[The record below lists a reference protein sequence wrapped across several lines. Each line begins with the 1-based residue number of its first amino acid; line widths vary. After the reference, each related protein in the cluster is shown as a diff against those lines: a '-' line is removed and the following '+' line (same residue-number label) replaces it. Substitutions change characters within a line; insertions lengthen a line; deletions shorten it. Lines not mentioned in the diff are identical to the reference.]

1 MTGRNACGLSG
12 GELSGRWNCYYAALP
27 IGCGAQSVDSRAR
40 CGDCIK
46 VCGSKGCTVVKVID
60 QCASCSCGDVDLSTD
75 ALQATTGYDW
85 DRKPVTWEWL
95 DSCDSGDS
103 ASLSIASLSEDT
115 SASARSSSA
124 SSEEEAAAAEE
135 AAREERR
142 RKRKQRRRK
151 ERRDRLRKE
160 RQQRRVSHV
169 CHLVCGV
176 LRLMCRL
183 ALWRLHLTCLGGYS
197 HTGFCLH
204 ITDQF
209 VPSIR
214 CCRTAA
220 T

>member
-1 MTGRNACGLSG
+1 MAAARSLAVLCGLLAIAFTAQAYSGDGTAYSGCGQHDKTGRNACGLSG
-12 GELSGRWNCYYAALP
+12 GDLSGRWNCYYAALP

-75 ALQATTGYDW
+75 ALQATTGYEW
-85 DRKPVTWEWL
+85 DRQPITWEWL

-103 ASLSIASLSEDT
+103 ASLSIASVSEDT

-142 RKRKQRRRK
+142 RKRQQRRRK

-160 RQQRRVSHV
+160 RQQRRN
-169 CHLVCGV
+169 
-176 LRLMCRL
+176 RRNMM
-183 ALWRLHLTCLGGYS
+183 
-197 HTGFCLH
+197 
-204 ITDQF
+204 
-209 VPSIR
+209 
-214 CCRTAA
+214 
-220 T
+220 